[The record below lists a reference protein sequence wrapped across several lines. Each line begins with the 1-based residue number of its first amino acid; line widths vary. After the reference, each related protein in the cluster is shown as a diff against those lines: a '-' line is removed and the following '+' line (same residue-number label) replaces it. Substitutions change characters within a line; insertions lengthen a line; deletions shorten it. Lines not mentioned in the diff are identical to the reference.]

1 MKKMMKLSFLFFMFF
16 FLFQINVS
24 FAETTTMDTIN
35 QIQTKVEPVL
45 NNLKKYNNFQKNYM
59 FVPYID
65 VNKNIIVYNDSSI
78 RFNSGALSIAENDDL
93 IAGLLSIVIARSENG
108 DVSRNQWKGFVC
120 GFGLI
125 TTPFINPWTRGDFY
139 VADLVS
145 VEYLVK
151 AGYNPVALEV
161 LALRM
166 SGDKATGWG
175 EFWSPS
181 PNGSS
186 RAKYIHKY
194 IYDKYPQYLKDSESM
209 YYRELMYMPCFE
221 KSNSCNNVHIKSKF
235 LNRANKR
242 IKQNNSL

>member
-1 MKKMMKLSFLFFMFF
+1 MKKTVKLSFLIFMF
-16 FLFQINVS
+16 LFSANIS
-24 FAETTTMDTIN
+24 YADTTTMDTIN

-45 NNLKKYNNFQKNYM
+45 NNLKKHNNFQKNYM

-65 VNKNIIVYNDSSI
+65 INKNITVYQDSSI

-108 DVSRNQWKGFVC
+108 DVSRNQWKGFIC

-125 TTPFINPWTRGDFY
+125 TAPLFNPWVRGDLN

-145 VEYLVK
+145 IEYLVRS
-151 AGYNPVALEV
+151 GYNPVALEV

-166 SGDKATGWG
+166 SGDKNSGWS
-175 EFWSPS
+175 EFWSS
-181 PNGSS
+181 APNGST

-194 IYDKYPQYLKDSESM
+194 IYDKYPQYLEDSESM
-209 YYRELMYMPCFE
+209 YYRKLIYMPCFE
-221 KSNSCNNVHIKSKF
+221 KSNSCNNVHIESKF

-242 IKQNNSL
+242 IKQNNRL